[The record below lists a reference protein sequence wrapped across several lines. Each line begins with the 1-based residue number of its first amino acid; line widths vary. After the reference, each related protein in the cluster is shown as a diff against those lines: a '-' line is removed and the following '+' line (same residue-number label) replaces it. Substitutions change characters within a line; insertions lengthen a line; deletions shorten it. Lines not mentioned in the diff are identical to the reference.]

1 MLLYQFFRMIDN
13 SDLPIILYSMDEDGV
28 EPITLYTPED
38 GWSRNVSKYFSLKIV
53 INVFSDEISVFKV

>member
-38 GWSRNVSKYFSLKIV
+38 GWAKNLSDYFNLKIV
-53 INVFSDEISVFKV
+53 INIYSDEISVFKA

>member
-38 GWSRNVSKYFSLKIV
+38 GWVKNLSDYFNLKIV
-53 INVFSDEISVFKV
+53 INIYSDEISVFKA

>member
-53 INVFSDEISVFKV
+53 INVFRDEISVFKA

>member
-38 GWSRNVSKYFSLKIV
+38 GWIRNISMYFNLKIV
-53 INVFSDEISVFKV
+53 INVFSDEISVFKD

>member
-38 GWSRNVSKYFSLKIV
+38 GWIRNISMYFNLKIV
-53 INVFSDEISVFKV
+53 INVFSDEISVFKA

>member
-38 GWSRNVSKYFSLKIV
+38 GWCRNVSKYFRLKIV
-53 INVFSDEISVFKV
+53 INIFSDEISVFKA

>member
-38 GWSRNVSKYFSLKIV
+38 GWIRNISTYFDLKIIV
-53 INVFSDEISVFKV
+53 NIYSDEISVFKD

>member
-13 SDLPIILYSMDEDGV
+13 SDLPIILYSMDEGGV

-38 GWSRNVSKYFSLKIV
+38 GWNRNVSKYFNLKIV
-53 INVFSDEISVFKV
+53 INVFSDEISVFKA